1 MSTAAAAFYFL
12 QTLPYARD
20 GANGRAIIEFLSG
33 RPVQAG
39 HENLVEQ
46 IASSVQVP
54 FGQARITKVSSVASM
69 TGALEARL
77 YPLLASELAA
87 ESTKDEVTAM
97 LGAMAAE
104 DSERW
109 LAVAE
114 FLLEADH

>member
-1 MSTAAAAFYFL
+1 
-12 QTLPYARD
+12 
-20 GANGRAIIEFLSG
+20 
-33 RPVQAG
+33 
-39 HENLVEQ
+39 LVEQ